1 MKFLIPISLVAIA
14 IINGCSSDTSGT
26 TITTQDQGV
35 HFQGRDCLAC
45 HNIDLQKERNLFIG
59 GTLFKSSS
67 NVKVDDIT
75 TTCGGELIVNF
86 LDNNNNVKYSSK
98 DYKVAT
104 KGNNGKGNLFIL
116 DRTNPPIAGNFQIEI
131 TDVNGNTLAK
141 SGVDSHS
148 FSGISYDKL
157 KINYDNRYSCN
168 SCHTKG
174 GETLPLFVKQNVNLC
189 K

>member
-1 MKFLIPISLVAIA
+1 MKFFIPISLVVVA
-14 IINGCSSDTSGT
+14 IISGCSSDVSGT
-26 TITTQDQGV
+26 TILSENQGV
-35 HFQGRDCLAC
+35 HFQGRDCIAC
-45 HNIDLQKERNLFIG
+45 HNVDLKKEKNLFIG

-86 LDNNNNVKYSSK
+86 LKAGVVAYSSK

-116 DRTNPPIAGNFQIEI
+116 DRTNPAIANKFQIEI
-131 TDVNGNTLAK
+131 TDINGNTLAK
-141 SGVDSHS
+141 SGVDSHI
-148 FSGISYDKL
+148 FSGASYNSS
-157 KINYDNRYSCN
+157 KIDPRNRHSCN
-168 SCHTKG
+168 SCHTTG
-174 GETLPLFVKQNVNLC
+174 GNTSPLFVQQNVNLC